1 VGIKGKGITMLHTID
16 ITSTELKEIVINAI
30 NGALSSRGKNKG
42 RLKRTCPKMGTDEA
56 AAWQALMGYANPYKI
71 GMGHIIYFT
80 ERQGAIYRA
89 IDDSLKGVDLRG
101 LDYDRVRLE
110 IMGAW

>member
-1 VGIKGKGITMLHTID
+1 MLHTID
-16 ITSTELKEIVINAI
+16 ITSTELKEIVISAI

-42 RLKRTCPKMGTDEA
+42 RLKRTCPKLGTDEA
-56 AAWQALMGYANPYKI
+56 AAWQALMGYANPYKMSI
-71 GMGHIIYFT
+71 FQISMFDD
-80 ERQGAIYRA
+80 RQSAIYRA

>member
-1 VGIKGKGITMLHTID
+1 MLHTID

-42 RLKRTCPKMGTDEA
+42 RLKRTCPKLGTDEA
-56 AAWQALMGYANPYKI
+56 AAWQALMCHANPYKI
-71 GMGHIIYFT
+71 SIFQISMFDD
-80 ERQGAIYRA
+80 RQSAIYRA